1 MNPLFNMLMGN
12 QSGMPQMQPTQPPQM
27 PMANTPVPMANT
39 PVSTANAIYQAM
51 INPAAFVKQAIP
63 DLPPQ
68 IANDPNQIL
77 QYLQQTGRVT
87 PQQIQQVAN
96 SIPRF

>member
-12 QSGMPQMQPTQPPQM
+12 QSGMPQMQPAQPQQM
-27 PMANTPVPMANT
+27 PAT
-39 PVSTANAIYQAM
+39 PVSRANAIYQAM
-51 INPAAFVKQAIP
+51 MNPPAFVRQAIP
-63 DLPPQ
+63 DLPPE
-68 IANDPNQIL
+68 ISNDPNRIL

-87 PQQIQQVAN
+87 PQQIQQVVN

>member
-1 MNPLFNMLMGN
+1 MNPIFNMLMGN
-12 QSGMPQMQPTQPPQM
+12 QSGMSQTQPTQSQQM
-27 PMANTPVPMANT
+27 QISNT
-39 PVSTANAIYQAM
+39 PVSRANAIYQAM
-51 INPAAFVKQAIP
+51 VNPAAFVRQAIP

>member
-12 QSGMPQMQPTQPPQM
+12 QSGMPQMQPTQPQQM
-27 PMANTPVPMANT
+27 PST
-39 PVSTANAIYQAM
+39 PVSRANAIYQAM
-51 INPAAFVKQAIP
+51 MNPAAFVRQAIS
-63 DLPPQ
+63 DLPPE
-68 IANDPNQIL
+68 IANDPNRIL

>member
-1 MNPLFNMLMGN
+1 MNPLFSMLMGN
-12 QSGMPQMQPTQPPQM
+12 QSGMPQTQPTQPQPQQM
-27 PMANTPVPMANT
+27 PIANT

-51 INPAAFVKQAIP
+51 RNPAAFVRQAIP

-87 PQQIQQVAN
+87 PQQIQQVVN

>member
-1 MNPLFNMLMGN
+1 MNPLFNMLMSN
-12 QSGMPQMQPTQPPQM
+12 QSGIPQMQPAQPQLM
-27 PMANTPVPMANT
+27 PST
-39 PVSTANAIYQAM
+39 PVSRANAIYQAM
-51 INPAAFVKQAIP
+51 MNPAAFVRQAIP

>member
-1 MNPLFNMLMGN
+1 MNPLYNMVMGTG
-12 QSGMPQMQPTQPPQM
+12 QQM
-27 PMANTPVPMANT
+27 PSYQQSFNT
-39 PVSTANAIYQAM
+39 PVSRTNAIYQAM
-51 INPAAFVKQAIP
+51 MNPSAFVQQAIP

-87 PQQIQQVAN
+87 PQQIQEVAN
-96 SIPRF
+96 SIPRY

>member
-12 QSGMPQMQPTQPPQM
+12 QSGMPQMQPAQPQQM
-27 PMANTPVPMANT
+27 PMANT

-51 INPAAFVKQAIP
+51 RNPAAFIRQAIP

>member
-1 MNPLFNMLMGN
+1 MNPIFNMLMGN
-12 QSGMPQMQPTQPPQM
+12 QPGMPQMQPTSPQQM
-27 PMANTPVPMANT
+27 PST
-39 PVSTANAIYQAM
+39 PVSRANAIYQAM
-51 INPAAFVKQAIP
+51 INPAAFVRQAIP

-77 QYLQQTGRVT
+77 QYLKQTGRVT
-87 PQQIQQVAN
+87 SEQIQQVAN

>member
-12 QSGMPQMQPTQPPQM
+12 QSGMQPTQPQQM
-27 PMANTPVPMANT
+27 PIANT
-39 PVSTANAIYQAM
+39 PVSRANAIYQAM
-51 INPAAFVKQAIP
+51 MNPAAFVRQAIP

-68 IANDPNQIL
+68 ISNDPNQIL

-87 PQQIQQVAN
+87 QEQIQQVAN

>member
-12 QSGMPQMQPTQPPQM
+12 QSGMPQMQPTQLQQM
-27 PMANTPVPMANT
+27 PISNT
-39 PVSTANAIYQAM
+39 PVSRANAIYQAM
-51 INPAAFVKQAIP
+51 MNPAAFVRQAVP

-87 PQQIQQVAN
+87 QEQIQQVAN

>member
-1 MNPLFNMLMGN
+1 MNPLFTMLNSGGQYAQPQP
-12 QSGMPQMQPTQPPQM
+12 QSQMQQA
-27 PMANTPVPMANT
+27 PMT
-39 PVSTANAIYQAM
+39 PVSRANAIYQAM
-51 INPAAFVKQAIP
+51 MNPSAFVQQAIP

-68 IANDPNQIL
+68 IAHDPNQIL

>member
-12 QSGMPQMQPTQPPQM
+12 QSGMQQMQPAQPQQM
-27 PMANTPVPMANT
+27 PST
-39 PVSTANAIYQAM
+39 PVSRANAIYQAM
-51 INPAAFVKQAIP
+51 MNPAAFVRQAIP

>member
-1 MNPLFNMLMGN
+1 MNPLFNMLNGGGQMI
-12 QSGMPQMQPTQPPQM
+12 PQQPQQM
-27 PMANTPVPMANT
+27 SST
-39 PVSTANAIYQAM
+39 PVSRANAIYQAM
-51 INPAAFVKQAIP
+51 MNPAAFVQQMIP

>member
-1 MNPLFNMLMGN
+1 MNPLFHMLMGN
-12 QSGMPQMQPTQPPQM
+12 QSGMPQMQPTQPQQM
-27 PMANTPVPMANT
+27 PMDNT

-51 INPAAFVKQAIP
+51 RNPAAFVRQAIP

>member
-1 MNPLFNMLMGN
+1 MNPIFNMLMGN
-12 QSGMPQMQPTQPPQM
+12 QSGMPQMQLAQPQQM
-27 PMANTPVPMANT
+27 PISNT
-39 PVSTANAIYQAM
+39 PVSRANAIYQAM
-51 INPAAFVKQAIP
+51 VNPAAFVRQAIP

>member
-12 QSGMPQMQPTQPPQM
+12 QSGMPQMQPAQPPQM
-27 PMANTPVPMANT
+27 PLANT

-51 INPAAFVKQAIP
+51 MNPAAFVKQAIP

-68 IANDPNQIL
+68 IANDPNKIL

>member
-1 MNPLFNMLMGN
+1 MNPLFNMLMGG
-12 QSGMPQMQPTQPPQM
+12 QSGMPQMQPTQPQQM
-27 PMANTPVPMANT
+27 PIANT
-39 PVSTANAIYQAM
+39 PVSRANAIYQAM
-51 INPAAFVKQAIP
+51 MNPAAFVRQAIP
-63 DLPPQ
+63 DLPSQ

>member
-1 MNPLFNMLMGN
+1 MNPLFNMLMGG
-12 QSGMPQMQPTQPPQM
+12 QSGIPQMQPAQPQQM
-27 PMANTPVPMANT
+27 PVT
-39 PVSTANAIYQAM
+39 PVSRANAIYQAM
-51 INPAAFVKQAIP
+51 MNPSAFVRQAIP
-63 DLPPQ
+63 DLPPE

>member
-1 MNPLFNMLMGN
+1 MNPLFNMVMGN
-12 QSGMPQMQPTQPPQM
+12 QSGMQPVQPQQM
-27 PMANTPVPMANT
+27 PST
-39 PVSTANAIYQAM
+39 PVSMANAIYQAM
-51 INPAAFVKQAIP
+51 MNPPAFVRQAIP

>member
-12 QSGMPQMQPTQPPQM
+12 QSGMQQMLPAQPQQIP
-27 PMANTPVPMANT
+27 AT
-39 PVSTANAIYQAM
+39 PVSRANAIYQAM
-51 INPAAFVKQAIP
+51 MNPPAFVRQAIP
-63 DLPPQ
+63 DLPPE
-68 IANDPNQIL
+68 ISNDPNRIL